1 ASVAAAVRVDY
12 FDGKAKTKAE
22 IGFAKKKLI
31 EELTSAL
38 KDQGRKLDHFDVA
51 CGAPQKIEP
60 ACSPLKLDAG
70 DLKKNNNGV
79 TCQQPTGARAGE
91 TQAKKQRPM
100 HISKEGSAHPS
111 SVKTAVVIDKFRTA
125 VAVYKVEGARKR
137 PQKVAE
143 NDSNGRALSWVQVAV
158 TILARENDL
167 SVRKTLEA
175 FWIASQNPEIN
186 RRDERRIFMGD
197 EVEAAKAKRLRFNGS
212 EIVEAIVDSKNRC
225 DLFRRLFDFFPTLSK
240 EERQFPLAYAMLVH
254 KDLVQV
260 LMLLSAVYQPQN
272 QFCVAVDGKAD
283 QKFWMAINELSN
295 CYPNIAVVVS
305 SKEVFYN
312 LLLRISPSL
321 TYSLYLKRNGCLS
334 KILSGVD
341 APLKTNL
348 EMVRILTALN
358 GSFNTE
364 ISPFERYR
372 LRRKRS
378 KDSPL
383 PLVKSSLSAAFS
395 RESANFM
402 TNSEVRYVH
411 HIAIFTSNWTLF

>member
-1 ASVAAAVRVDY
+1 
-12 FDGKAKTKAE
+12 
-22 IGFAKKKLI
+22 
-31 EELTSAL
+31 
-38 KDQGRKLDHFDVA
+38 
-51 CGAPQKIEP
+51 
-60 ACSPLKLDAG
+60 
-70 DLKKNNNGV
+70 
-79 TCQQPTGARAGE
+79 
-91 TQAKKQRPM
+91 
-100 HISKEGSAHPS
+100 
-111 SVKTAVVIDKFRTA
+111 
-125 VAVYKVEGARKR
+125 
-137 PQKVAE
+137 
-143 NDSNGRALSWVQVAV
+143 
-158 TILARENDL
+158 
-167 SVRKTLEA
+167 
-175 FWIASQNPEIN
+175 
-186 RRDERRIFMGD
+186 MGD

-260 LMLLSAVYQPQN
+260 LMLLSTVYQPQN

-283 QKFWMAINELSN
+283 RKFWMAINELSN
-295 CYPNIAVVVS
+295 CYPNISVVRAQRVEWCS
-305 SKEVFYN
+305 FEIIEAIFGCIA
-312 LLLRISPSL
+312 LLANS
-321 TYSLYLKRNGCLS
+321 TVDWKYVQ
-334 KILSGVD
+334 ILSGVD

-402 TNSEVRYVH
+402 TNSEMVRKQLDFLKGTLCADESLWGT
-411 HIAIFTSNWTLF
+411 IAGNPELLPMPGGFDAKEFLERKYGSMVANWKFVPSSPWTTPPLTSSPEDRRTAIRETYAISRYQQWVMRTNSVCRGRYSRLSCIYGVDDLPILIARPELVAHKLYMEFQPAAFLCLIREARRRSLQPSPFSSSLYRSFPDGPLRNKI